1 MPLPSNVGTG
11 TVTGNFS
18 EDAIPGVVITN
29 WKVTLV
35 PSARQFSD
43 VTATPPTVTF
53 LKPFYEGTL
62 DADGD
67 LSMVVPATNDPD
79 LNPLD
84 FTYRVTYSF
93 PGLGMDPQS
102 FYIEVPEGGTVN
114 LPAVNPVQ
122 QSNGA
127 LIVEGIPSGGTTGQV
142 LTKASGTNYDTEWA
156 DPTGGGGGG
165 AVTSVAGKTGVV
177 TLVKGDVGLGNV
189 DNTSDANKP
198 VSTATSTALG
208 LKADK
213 ASPTFT
219 GTPAAPTAT
228 AGTNTTQLATTAF
241 VTAAVAAGGGGGGA
255 VDSVNGQTGVVVL
268 DAADV
273 GARPDTYVPAWS
285 DVTSKPAVIA
295 AGADAATARSAIGA
309 GTSNLTIGTTSTTAM
324 AGNKTAVDLGGIVSD
339 VTGIPGAFV
348 LPNVVG
354 ISATDYAALTDPE
367 TTYPDVTFLVLG

>member
-18 EDAIPGVVITN
+18 TDIEGVDLTT
-29 WKVTLV
+29 WKVTLK
-35 PSARQFSD
+35 PSQRQFIDATS
-43 VTATPPTVTF
+43 TPPSIPF
-53 LKPFYEGTL
+53 LKEKYEANL

-67 LSMVVPATNDPD
+67 LSIVVPATNDAD

-84 FTYRVTYSF
+84 FTYQVIYTF
-93 PGLGMDPQS
+93 PGLTTKA

-114 LPAVNPVQ
+114 LVTENPVQ

-127 LIVEGIPSGGTTGQV
+127 LIVQGVPTGGTTGQV
-142 LTKASGTNYDTEWA
+142 LAKNSGTSYDTEWI
-156 DPTGGGGGG
+156 DPPAGGGGG

-189 DNTSDANKP
+189 DNTSDAGKP

-228 AGTNTTQLATTAF
+228 PGTNTTQLATTAF

-255 VDSVNGQTGVVVL
+255 VDSVNGETGVVVL
-268 DAADV
+268 NAADV

-285 DVTSKPAVIA
+285 EVTSKPAVIA
-295 AGADAATARSAIGA
+295 AGADEATARSAIGA
-309 GTSNLTIGTTSTTAM
+309 GTSNLAIGTTGTTAM
-324 AGNKTAVDLGGIVSD
+324 AGNKTAADLGGIVSN

-348 LPNVVG
+348 LPNIVG
-354 ISATDYAALTDPE
+354 ISQVDYDALTDPE
-367 TTYPDVTFLVLG
+367 ITYPDVTFLVLS

>member
-18 EDAIPGVVITN
+18 TDIEGVDLTT
-29 WKVTLV
+29 WKVTLK
-35 PSARQFSD
+35 PSQRQFIDATS
-43 VTATPPTVTF
+43 TPPSIPF
-53 LKPFYEGTL
+53 LKEKYEANL

-67 LSMVVPATNDPD
+67 LSIVVPATNDAD

-84 FTYRVTYSF
+84 FTYQVIYTF
-93 PGLGMDPQS
+93 PGLTTKA

-114 LPAVNPVQ
+114 LVTENPVQ

-127 LIVEGIPSGGTTGQV
+127 LIVQGVPTGGTTGQV
-142 LTKASGTNYDTEWA
+142 LAKNSGTSYDTEWI
-156 DPTGGGGGG
+156 DPPAGGGGG

-189 DNTSDANKP
+189 DNTSDAGKP

-228 AGTNTTQLATTAF
+228 PGTNTTQLATTAF

-255 VDSVNGQTGVVVL
+255 VDSVNGETGVVVL
-268 DAADV
+268 NAADV

-285 DVTSKPAVIA
+285 EVTSKPAVIA
-295 AGADAATARSAIGA
+295 AGADEATARSAIGA
-309 GTSNLTIGTTSTTAM
+309 GTSNLAIGTTGTTAM
-324 AGNKTAVDLGGIVSD
+324 AGNKTAADLGGIVSN

-348 LPNVVG
+348 LPNIVG
-354 ISATDYAALTDPE
+354 ISQVDYDALTDPE
-367 TTYPDVTFLVLG
+367 TTYPDVTFLVLS